1 MNNKQKK
8 KVIWNQ
14 HYIIVL
20 TLKIKNALLTKW
32 LEYVLINV
40 AVVLRGKI
48 LAIYVRS
55 NIMILKNG

>member
-20 TLKIKNALLTKW
+20 SLKIKNALLTKW